1 MDSKTNKKLM
11 SFLELSAFSL
21 KIANAKKKYLIVPF
35 IFSFAFFATAYWF
48 FWLFVIGVIGGIFA
62 GFDELKIIIIVFPLL
77 MFVFSILFKTSET
90 YIIKCFFQDERESF
104 KGWLDL
110 IKKRGLW
117 LCVCD
122 YIFFNLIFFIG
133 TLFYLPMGL
142 FELLD
147 IDILY
152 YFVPSSIIILLI
164 SSVILFVIQ
173 FINNSIILFGFNLSE
188 AINQVRMI
196 TRGYRLELLGKFLLS
211 IAVPI
216 IITVFEVHRRFTI
229 HVDYG
234 NIILM
239 AFFSFAITFWIN
251 IFCTVMFLNIYNLNR
266 LQDIE

>member
-48 FWLFVIGVIGGIFA
+48 FWLFVIGPP
-62 GFDELKIIIIVFPLL
+62 PLL

-266 LQDIE
+266 SQDIE